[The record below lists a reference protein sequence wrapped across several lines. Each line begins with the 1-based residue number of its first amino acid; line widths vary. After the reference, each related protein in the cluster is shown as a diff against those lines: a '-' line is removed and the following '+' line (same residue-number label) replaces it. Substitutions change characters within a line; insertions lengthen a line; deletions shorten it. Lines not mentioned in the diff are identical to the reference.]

1 MKKLFILATIFT
13 AFSTLDAFA
22 GPPIMVAVPQVP
34 TLGEWGMIATVVALG
49 IIGFFALRKRLASD
63 SR

>member
-1 MKKLFILATIFT
+1 MRYLLALFVLII
-13 AFSTLDAFA
+13 SSA
-22 GPPIMVAVPQVP
+22 GAYAGEDSMLIRKAQVP